1 MLGVTETVRVEVDP
15 GTVLLGVE
23 DAKAS
28 SFCMI
33 EGKRAQVHS
42 RAERQVSTIKA
53 MIHRCKSYRL
63 RDCIWCDGGGAWL
76 SSNMLVD
83 GVKGR
88 KGDIVKINCHRC

>member
-1 MLGVTETVRVEVDP
+1 MVRVTETVRVEVDP

-42 RAERQVSTIKA
+42 RTERWVSTIKA
-53 MIHRCKSYRL
+53 IVR
-63 RDCIWCDGGGAWL
+63 
-76 SSNMLVD
+76 SS
-83 GVKGR
+83 
-88 KGDIVKINCHRC
+88 